1 LSERLSFVEA
11 SIDDASN
18 IYDIEIRVH
27 QKPWTYVMLQQSLE
41 GEHLC
46 WKLLEGN
53 QLVGY
58 MIVMQVMEQF
68 ELLNIAVAD
77 SHQTKGL
84 GNYLIKALKNQ
95 ADKKSVKT
103 IFLEVRES
111 NKPAVSLYQKH
122 GFLQVGKRKNYYVD
136 DNRKE
141 DALIMQLP
149 V

>member
-11 SIDDASN
+11 SIDDVSN

-77 SHQTKGL
+77 SHQGKGL
-84 GNYLIKALKNQ
+84 GNYLIKVLKNQ